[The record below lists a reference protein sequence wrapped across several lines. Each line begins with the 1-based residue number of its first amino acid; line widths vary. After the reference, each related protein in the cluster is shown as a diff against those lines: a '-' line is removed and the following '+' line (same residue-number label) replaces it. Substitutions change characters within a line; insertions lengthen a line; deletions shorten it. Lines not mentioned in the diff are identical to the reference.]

1 MKRRQHQ
8 AVNNQKAAQN
18 GVYNTSALT
27 FRRNDAGLSAKS
39 RRRCGE
45 RPAAFRRKAG
55 GISAKGQRRF
65 GDIPKLR
72 KTYLGL
78 ALHKSLRIN
87 CLFELLQNRLFQ
99 TERGGCWRECDSQSD
114 LTRKQLTIYSSLLN
128 PYNCTPQVAV

>member
-18 GVYNTSALT
+18 GVYDTSALA

-45 RPAAFRRKAG
+45 RPAAYRRKANEG
-55 GISAKGQRRF
+55 SAIFQC
-65 GDIPKLR
+65 LR